1 MQKELTDKQ
10 RMALELMMSGKGYTY
25 KEICELTGIGVRT
38 LYDWRHAAEFR
49 HFQDEYE
56 RLKEEQWKATV
67 EAARAAAFELCK
79 EKNPKMVEFILKND
93 GLNPTTKVEAEVSNE
108 INITIGE

>member
-10 RMALELMMSGKGYTY
+10 RMALELLMSGNGYTY
-25 KEICELTGIGVRT
+25 KEICALVNIDAKT
-38 LYDWRHAAEFR
+38 LWNWRNLPEFS
-49 HFQDEYE
+49 HFQDEYKK
-56 RLKEEQWKATV
+56 LQDEQWRATV
-67 EAARAAAFELCK
+67 EAARQAAFELCK